1 MWAGTTVSLLTVS
14 RLYAGWVIL
23 AQRRLPNSS
32 LAADMG
38 AVGANASFV
47 VNECCKYGNF
57 VMKNWRV
64 ENERAKLQQ
73 VVSTCIQRCI
83 ILNLN
88 SYGRSMLIY
97 LWVI

>member
-1 MWAGTTVSLLTVS
+1 
-14 RLYAGWVIL
+14 L
-23 AQRRLPNSS
+23 AQRRLPNGS

-38 AVGANASFV
+38 AVGANASFI
-47 VNECCKYGNF
+47 VNECCKNGNF

-73 VVSTCIQRCI
+73 IVSTCIQWCI
-83 ILNLN
+83 ILNLY
-88 SYGRSMLIY
+88 SFGGSMLIY